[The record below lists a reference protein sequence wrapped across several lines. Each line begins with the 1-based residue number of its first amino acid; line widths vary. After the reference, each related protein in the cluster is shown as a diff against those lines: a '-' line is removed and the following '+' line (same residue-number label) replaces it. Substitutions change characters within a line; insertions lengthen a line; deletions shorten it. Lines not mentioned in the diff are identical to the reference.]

1 MGKIYQNGIGIKFVK
16 LAGMLVFMVVFL
28 LTGQMTA
35 YAEES
40 LASENGYFY
49 VTILGPDGPSKAR
62 VDVHCTEANGALWNY
77 PDYLDRSQQIQL
89 HIDDGGIYNLCFKS
103 GSSYIK
109 DITVKT
115 DIGSTVEQTDAV
127 RENGKYV
134 VSNNPDDKGVH
145 YKSKTYSI
153 LKNVPFAFD
162 LPGYYYVD
170 ETYIYNDVQ
179 TKDYS
184 YRFNTR
190 PYSWQN
196 YSSTYNDK
204 YRNTIEKRK
213 VYTKKTKVDFQMQIN
228 LACTGTWITGKMKQ
242 DFPRGYHAEMLIAM
256 ENMALIV
263 KYDGNGG
270 DGKVKDTTVTYD
282 ATATINKSNF
292 TRTGYRFTG
301 WNTQKDGS
309 GTAYSAGTKKKAS
322 ALSSF
327 ASGTEYSE
335 IKKTLTLYAQWEPYY
350 YTIRFDGNGATSGN
364 MADITNCA
372 YDKSYALTKNAY
384 KKTGSTFMGWNTKQD
399 GTGEFYA
406 NKEKVKNLTATS
418 NGTVTLYAQW
428 DGGTKHILTVD
439 PNGGTWRGST
449 AIQKFVKDEGWMDTI
464 DDADPEPQVGMK
476 FAGWDFSTT
485 SRSVS
490 TFDAVTKLFTMG
502 STDVKLTARYEYI
515 GYNIAY
521 DYTGGT
527 GVAGGNY
534 PVRVAYNTSFS
545 VTPPIRTGYTF
556 AGWTITGM
564 NSTDI
569 NGNADRHYYDSSDS
583 YSDVNVAYGV
593 ESCNVEAR
601 FVWFKNLRSTL
612 SEHGAEATV
621 TFTARWQKNG
631 YTLTV
636 NPTGGTWN
644 GKASE
649 QVMKLSYQDMKVI
662 DAPTRLGY
670 TFTGWTL
677 SGSGSSLNG
686 TTFTMGYENATLT
699 ANWRINSYTLTVN
712 PNGGTWN
719 GSTSNQKFTLNYGTT
734 KEIGTPVR
742 RGFTF
747 TGWTLSGAGSSL
759 NGTNF
764 TMGYENA
771 TLTANWKQN
780 EYTLTVNPNL
790 GTWAGSTENQT
801 FRLLFEAK
809 KDIQDPA
816 RTGYTFTGWTLSGD
830 GSSLNGTTFTMGWE
844 NATLTANWKRNE
856 YTLTIAPNGGTW
868 GGSTENQSFRLL
880 FEAKKDIQDPARTG
894 YTFTGWTLS
903 GDGSSLNGTTFT
915 MGWEDAMLTAN
926 WQPNHYVI
934 RFDGNGATEGTMD
947 DIDMIYDVPRNLPEN
962 KFIRETD
969 EGKSKFMGW
978 SMDSGKRKGDYE
990 DKEEVKNLTAN
1001 PDEVVILYAIWD
1013 DCPWIKATDLYYT
1026 LEQAQSGYITL
1037 DELMSHATAGDRE
1050 DGDIKAGVDDEKH
1063 TTFDVWDYLP
1073 EDFTSFDSN
1082 GSVTETYRAID
1093 SVGNVTKKTVTVH
1106 IVDTAANDPEPIR
1119 TTRFINEKYYR
1130 ASYENGGLEADSI
1143 WLTNPDYQT
1152 TIEQAFANLKNDTPL
1167 HEFYFSHD
1175 TILQMRQF
1183 VQDNGFGN
1191 GKSPDA
1197 LQRFCDTYLQ
1207 PNRVGG
1213 SASWN

>member
-1 MGKIYQNGIGIKFVK
+1 MRKIYQNGIGIKFVK
-16 LAGMLVFMVVFL
+16 LIGMLVLMTVFL
-28 LTGQMTA
+28 LNGQMTV

-40 LASENGYFY
+40 LASSEGYFY
-49 VTILGPDGPSKAR
+49 VTIWGPDGESKVR

-89 HIDDGGIYNLCFKS
+89 HIEDGGLYNLCFKN
-103 GSSYIK
+103 GSSYTK

-115 DIGSTVEQTDAV
+115 DIGSTVEQSDAV
-127 RENGKYV
+127 QENGKYV
-134 VSNNPDDKGVH
+134 VSDNPDDSGVH

-153 LKNVPFAFD
+153 LKNITFAFD
-162 LPGYYYVD
+162 LPAYYYVD
-170 ETYIYNDVQ
+170 NTYLTNAAQ
-179 TKDYS
+179 SKNYS
-184 YRFNTR
+184 YRFNAR

-204 YRNTIEKRK
+204 YSNTVEKRK

-228 LACTGTWITGKMKQ
+228 LACTGTWITSKMKQ
-242 DFPRGYHAEMLIAM
+242 DFPKGYHAEMTITM
-256 ENMALIV
+256 ENMALTI
-263 KYDGNGG
+263 KYNGNGG
-270 DGKVKDTTVTYD
+270 SGNVKDTSVIYD
-282 ATATINKSNF
+282 TTATISNNNF
-292 TRTGYRFTG
+292 TREGYHFTG
-301 WNTQKDGS
+301 WNTKKDGS
-309 GTAYSAGTKKKAS
+309 GTAYSSGTKKKS
-322 ALSSF
+322 STLSGF
-327 ASGTEYSE
+327 TSGTEYSD
-335 IKKTLTLYAQWEPYY
+335 IKKTLTLYAQWEPYS
-350 YTIRFDGNGATSGN
+350 YTIKFDGNGATSGN
-364 MADITNCA
+364 MDDMTNCV
-372 YDKSYALTKNAY
+372 YDKDYTLTKNAY
-384 KKTGSTFMGWNTKQD
+384 KKTGSTFMGWNTKKD
-399 GTGEFYA
+399 GTGKFYA
-406 NKEKVKNLTATS
+406 NKDSVRNLTKKS

-449 AIQKFVKDEGWMDTI
+449 AIQNFIKDEGWMDII

-502 STDVKLTARYEYI
+502 STDAKLTARYEYI
-515 GYNIAY
+515 WYNLAY
-521 DYTGGT
+521 DCTGGT
-527 GVAGGNY
+527 GVAGGSY
-534 PVRVAYNTSFS
+534 PERVAYNTSFS
-545 VTPPIRTGYTF
+545 VTPPIRTGYSF
-556 AGWTITGM
+556 AGWVISGM
-564 NSTDI
+564 NTHDDR
-569 NGNADRHYYDSSDS
+569 AKTRDARHYYSTTDF
-583 YSDVNVAYGV
+583 YSDTNSAYGV
-593 ESCNVEAR
+593 EACGVGAQ

-612 SEHGAEATV
+612 NGNTEATV
-621 TFTARWQKNG
+621 TFTAGWQRNE

-636 NPTGGTWN
+636 NPNGGTWN
-644 GKASE
+644 GKTSD
-649 QVMKLSYQDMKVI
+649 QTMKLSYQDMKII

-686 TTFTMGYENATLT
+686 TTFTMGDENATLT

-712 PNGGTWN
+712 PNGGIWN
-719 GSTSNQKFTLNYGTT
+719 GSTSSQQFTLNYGTT
-734 KEIGTPVR
+734 KEIGVPVR
-742 RGFTF
+742 RGFTFTGWTLSGSGSSLNGTIFTMGYENATLTASWQRNEYTLTVNPNLGTWGGSTENQTFQLLFEAKKDILDPVRTGYTF

-759 NGTNF
+759 NGT
-764 TMGYENA
+764 
-771 TLTANWKQN
+771 
-780 EYTLTVNPNL
+780 
-790 GTWAGSTENQT
+790 
-801 FRLLFEAK
+801 
-809 KDIQDPA
+809 
-816 RTGYTFTGWTLSGD
+816 
-830 GSSLNGTTFTMGWE
+830 TFTMGWE
-844 NATLTANWKRNE
+844 N
-856 YTLTIAPNGGTW
+856 
-868 GGSTENQSFRLL
+868 
-880 FEAKKDIQDPARTG
+880 
-894 YTFTGWTLS
+894 
-903 GDGSSLNGTTFT
+903 
-915 MGWEDAMLTAN
+915 AMLTAN

-962 KFIRETD
+962 KYIRETN

-1001 PDEVVILYAIWD
+1001 LDEVVILYAIWD
-1013 DCPWIKATDLYYT
+1013 DCPWIKATDIYYT

-1050 DGDIKAGVDDEKH
+1050 DSDIKAGVDDEKH

-1130 ASYENGGLEADSI
+1130 SSYENGGLEADSI
-1143 WLTNPDYQT
+1143 WLTNPDYQA
-1152 TIEQAFANLKNDTPL
+1152 TIEQAFANLRNDTPL

-1175 TILQMRQF
+1175 TILQMKQF

-1197 LQRFCDTYLQ
+1197 LQFFFEKFLTSNER
-1207 PNRVGG
+1207 
-1213 SASWN
+1213 